1 MPSPLKQS
9 PSKAKPNKSKS
20 SPKITSLMTSPAS
33 SKTKTSSIK
42 LDNIPDDILIII
54 LNRLDILH
62 LIKVYLANTSFA
74 KKKLVIELETVD
86 LSNLK
91 INKFIIDFIDKNLDK
106 SKIKRLILNNT
117 SFSSDEEFI
126 HLVGNTKIF
135 ENVEEIQIK
144 NTLIDKNCTDF
155 FEKYWDLKKLELS
168 KIKKIVLDNISFLS
182 DEDFEKFIYNI
193 EYYQNMEEL
202 VINNFS
208 SREGKEEGSINY
220 FNLMIEQIRV
230 LVNLKILTIS
240 NTDITVETDTDIE
253 MVFVDVFLETLEELV
268 NLKQLIFY
276 NNEIYPLQLKQLS
289 KKINKKFKYIKTYGI
304 GVYTNI
310 QNSHSSSHS
319 SS

>member
-1 MPSPLKQS
+1 MSS
-9 PSKAKPNKSKS
+9 PSKKLPLKAKPNKSKS

-62 LIKVYLANTSFA
+62 LIKVYLANKSFA

-155 FEKYWDLKKLELS
+155 FEKYWDLKKLDES
-168 KIKKIVLDNISFLS
+168 KIKKLVLDSLSFFS
-182 DEDFEKFIYNI
+182 DDDFDKLIYNI
-193 EYYQNMEEL
+193 EYYQKLEEL
-202 VINNFS
+202 EINNFQY
-208 SREGKEEGSINY
+208 KYEGSIGY
-220 FNLMIEQIRV
+220 FNILIEQIRV
-230 LVNLKILTIS
+230 LVNLKILKIS
-240 NTDITVETDTDIE
+240 NTDINTETESDTDLI
-253 MVFVDVFLETLEELV
+253 FTDVFLETLEELV
-268 NLKQLIFY
+268 NLKHLIFT
-276 NNEIYPLQLKQLS
+276 NNDIDIVLLRKIS
-289 KKINKKFKYIKTYGI
+289 KKIKKKFKNLETYGI
-304 GVYTNI
+304 GVYTN
-310 QNSHSSSHS
+310 SHSSSHS
-319 SS
+319 NSHSSS

>member
-1 MPSPLKQS
+1 
-9 PSKAKPNKSKS
+9 
-20 SPKITSLMTSPAS
+20 
-33 SKTKTSSIK
+33 
-42 LDNIPDDILIII
+42 
-54 LNRLDILH
+54 
-62 LIKVYLANTSFA
+62 
-74 KKKLVIELETVD
+74 
-86 LSNLK
+86 
-91 INKFIIDFIDKNLDK
+91 
-106 SKIKRLILNNT
+106 
-117 SFSSDEEFI
+117 
-126 HLVGNTKIF
+126 
-135 ENVEEIQIK
+135 
-144 NTLIDKNCTDF
+144 
-155 FEKYWDLKKLELS
+155 
-168 KIKKIVLDNISFLS
+168 LS

-276 NNEIYPLQLKQLS
+276 NNEIYPQQLKQLS

-304 GVYTNI
+304 GVYTNVP
-310 QNSHSSSHS
+310 NSHSSSHS